1 MATQTSTFDLQQH
14 YDERLVRVWRR
25 MPFVLRIT
33 EWREM
38 PVPVLVVK
46 ERHSANGTNTSSAS
60 QKPTSAAVPQ
70 QTLSLLTPDTQGRSS
85 QGNLV
90 ERGHLAG
97 EAQRRCLPVL
107 RLLVGR
113 VRDEYG
119 IPLELQ
125 RYLTREGLALR
136 VNLPL
141 DEEAGAKLGLIFRLQ
156 ERLTDLD
163 RVELIARRVARF
175 TREEALYWLS
185 RTTSFEPDA
194 NRWAVAGLR
203 LMLGGQ
209 AHDPAVERM
218 LQRLREAT

>member
-1 MATQTSTFDLQQH
+1 MAIQTSTFDLQQH
-14 YDERLVRVWRR
+14 YDERLTRVWRR
-25 MPFVLRIT
+25 VPFVLRIT
-33 EWREM
+33 AWKDM

-46 ERHSANGTNTSSAS
+46 ERHSVNGTNMSSLTAS
-60 QKPTSAAVPQ
+60 
-70 QTLSLLTPDTQGRSS
+70 DTQSRSS

-97 EAQRRCLPVL
+97 EAQRRCLPIL
-107 RLLVGR
+107 RRLVGR

-125 RYLTREGLALR
+125 RYLTREGLTLR

-175 TREEALYWLS
+175 TREEAVYWLS

-194 NRWAVAGLR
+194 NRWAVAGLC

-218 LQRLREAT
+218 LERLREAG

>member
-1 MATQTSTFDLQQH
+1 MATQTSTFDLQQY
-14 YDERLVRVWRR
+14 YDERLARVWRR

-33 EWREM
+33 EWKEM

-60 QKPTSAAVPQ
+60 QKPTSAAPQ
-70 QTLSLLTPDTQGRSS
+70 KFSLIMPDTQGRSS
-85 QGNLV
+85 QRNLV

-97 EAQRRCLPVL
+97 EAQRRCLPIL
-107 RLLVGR
+107 RRLVGR

-175 TREEALYWLS
+175 SREEARYWLS
-185 RTTSFEPDA
+185 RTTSFESDA

-209 AHDPAVERM
+209 AQDPAVERM
-218 LQRLREAT
+218 LQRLREST

>member
-33 EWREM
+33 AWQDM

-46 ERHSANGTNTSSAS
+46 ERHSVNGTNTSSAS
-60 QKPTSAAVPQ
+60 QQ
-70 QTLSLLTPDTQGRSS
+70 QQPSLIAPDAQGRSS
-85 QGNLV
+85 QENLV

-97 EAQRRCLPVL
+97 EAQRRCLPIL
-107 RLLVGR
+107 RRLVGR
-113 VRDEYG
+113 VRDGYG

-125 RYLTREGLALR
+125 RYLTREGLTLR

-175 TREEALYWLS
+175 TREEAVYWLP
-185 RTTSFEPDA
+185 RTTSFESDA
-194 NRWAVAGLR
+194 NCWAVAGLR

-218 LQRLREAT
+218 LQRLRDAG

>member
-1 MATQTSTFDLQQH
+1 MPVKTSTADLQQH
-14 YDERLVRVWRR
+14 YDDRLARLWRR

-33 EWREM
+33 AWQDL

-46 ERHSANGTNTSSAS
+46 ERYSANGTTNTPSPITFVA
-60 QKPTSAAVPQ
+60 
-70 QTLSLLTPDTQGRSS
+70 QGQAS

-97 EAQRRCLPVL
+97 EAQHRCLPIV
-107 RLLVGR
+107 RQLVGR
-113 VRDEYG
+113 VRDAYG
-119 IPLELQ
+119 IPLELHH
-125 RYLTREGLALR
+125 YLTREGLKLR

-175 TREEALYWLS
+175 TREEAMYWLA
-185 RTTSFEPDA
+185 RMTSFGPDA

-203 LMLGGQ
+203 TMLGGH
-209 AHDPAVERM
+209 ANDPAVARM
-218 LQRLREAT
+218 LERLRESK

>member
-14 YDERLVRVWRR
+14 YDERLARVWRR

-33 EWREM
+33 EWKDM

-46 ERHSANGTNTSSAS
+46 ERHSANGTSTSSAS
-60 QKPTSAAVPQ
+60 QKHMS
-70 QTLSLLTPDTQGRSS
+70 SLTAPDPQGRSS
-85 QGNLV
+85 QGSLV

-97 EAQRRCLPVL
+97 EAQRRCLPIL
-107 RLLVGR
+107 RRLVGR

-125 RYLTREGLALR
+125 RYPTREGLTLR

-175 TREEALYWLS
+175 TREEAVYWLS
-185 RTTSFEPDA
+185 RTTNFEPDA

-209 AHDPAVERM
+209 AQDPAVERM
-218 LQRLREAT
+218 LQRLREST

>member
-1 MATQTSTFDLQQH
+1 MAIQTSTFDLQQH
-14 YDERLVRVWRR
+14 YDERLTRVWRR
-25 MPFVLRIT
+25 VPFVLRIT
-33 EWREM
+33 AWKDM

-46 ERHSANGTNTSSAS
+46 ERHSVNGTNMSSLTAS
-60 QKPTSAAVPQ
+60 
-70 QTLSLLTPDTQGRSS
+70 DTQSRSS

-97 EAQRRCLPVL
+97 EAQRRCLPIL
-107 RLLVGR
+107 RRLVGR

-125 RYLTREGLALR
+125 RYLTREGLTLR

-156 ERLTDLD
+156 ERLTDLA

-175 TREEALYWLS
+175 TREEAVYWLS

-218 LQRLREAT
+218 LERLREAG

>member
-14 YDERLVRVWRR
+14 YDERLGRVWRR

-33 EWREM
+33 EWKDM

-46 ERHSANGTNTSSAS
+46 ERHSVNGTNTSSAA
-60 QKPTSAAVPQ
+60 QQ
-70 QTLSLLTPDTQGRSS
+70 QTSSLIAPDVQGRSS

-97 EAQRRCLPVL
+97 EAQRRCLPIL
-107 RLLVGR
+107 RRLVGR

-141 DEEAGAKLGLIFRLQ
+141 DEEAGAKLGLTFRLQ

-175 TREEALYWLS
+175 TREEAVYWLS

-218 LQRLREAT
+218 LQRLREAG

>member
-1 MATQTSTFDLQQH
+1 MAIQTSTFDLQQH
-14 YDERLVRVWRR
+14 YDERLARVWRR

-33 EWREM
+33 EWKDM

-46 ERHSANGTNTSSAS
+46 ERHSGNGTNMSSLIAS
-60 QKPTSAAVPQ
+60 
-70 QTLSLLTPDTQGRSS
+70 DTQSRSS

-97 EAQRRCLPVL
+97 EAQRRCLPIL
-107 RLLVGR
+107 RRLVGR

-125 RYLTREGLALR
+125 RYLTREGLILR

-156 ERLTDLD
+156 ERLADLD
-163 RVELIARRVARF
+163 RVELIARRVTRF
-175 TREEALYWLS
+175 TREEAVYWLS
-185 RTTSFEPDA
+185 CTTSFEPDA
-194 NRWAVAGLR
+194 NRWAIAGLR

-218 LQRLREAT
+218 LERLREST

>member
-1 MATQTSTFDLQQH
+1 MEGDAGAGLGGEGTTERQWDEHVIGFAEADICSATDVIAYH
-14 YDERLVRVWRR
+14 ARHPE
-25 MPFVLRIT
+25 
-33 EWREM
+33 
-38 PVPVLVVK
+38 PVV
-46 ERHSANGTNTSSAS
+46 
-60 QKPTSAAVPQ
+60 
-70 QTLSLLTPDTQGRSS
+70 

-97 EAQRRCLPVL
+97 AAQRRCLPIL
-107 RLLVGR
+107 RRLVGR
-113 VRDEYG
+113 VRDEYD

-156 ERLTDLD
+156 ERLIDLD

-175 TREEALYWLS
+175 SREEALYWLS

-218 LQRLREAT
+218 LQRLREST